1 MSDAITIGELKP
13 YPEYKDSEVPW
24 LGMVPKHW
32 KVQRAKFLFKSEKK
46 LNFDGVEKNILSL
59 TLRGVVNNDPKNPE
73 GLVPKDYATYQ
84 IFERGDLV
92 FKLIDLENLRTS
104 RVGLVHE
111 RGIMS
116 PAYIRLE
123 SINNGHIDFFYR
135 QFYDLYLRG
144 IYNQL
149 GAGVRST
156 LGQKDLLNIPI
167 LVPVKTEQILI
178 SNYLNYIEKTLHRTI
193 YYKRKMLDLLN
204 EQRQIIINLN
214 LMQGTNPNVSIR
226 LSEKKEIEEI
236 CNGWISIK
244 LKHVSQVQTGI
255 TLGKKYLGE
264 NLIEYPYLRVANVQD
279 GYLDLKK
286 IKTIRIPRSESVNRT
301 LQYGDVLMTEGGDID
316 KLGRG
321 YIWEGKI
328 QNCLHQNHIY
338 AVRVDKKRV
347 LPQFLVALMT
357 SYYGRHYFQ
366 KTAKQTTNLASTNS
380 TILKTFPLFLPN
392 LEEQRKILAN
402 IDKET
407 SDLVIGI
414 RKGHHE
420 IDLIQEYRTRIIS
433 DVITGKVDV
442 RNLGIPGGSEG
453 NGKAMGTV
461 ND

>member
-1 MSDAITIGELKP
+1 
-13 YPEYKDSEVPW
+13 
-24 LGMVPKHW
+24 
-32 KVQRAKFLFKSEKK
+32 
-46 LNFDGVEKNILSL
+46 
-59 TLRGVVNNDPKNPE
+59 
-73 GLVPKDYATYQ
+73 
-84 IFERGDLV
+84 
-92 FKLIDLENLRTS
+92 
-104 RVGLVHE
+104 
-111 RGIMS
+111 
-116 PAYIRLE
+116 
-123 SINNGHIDFFYR
+123 
-135 QFYDLYLRG
+135 
-144 IYNQL
+144 
-149 GAGVRST
+149 
-156 LGQKDLLNIPI
+156 
-167 LVPVKTEQILI
+167 
-178 SNYLNYIEKTLHRTI
+178 
-193 YYKRKMLDLLN
+193 
-204 EQRQIIINLN
+204 
-214 LMQGTNPNVSIR
+214 
-226 LSEKKEIEEI
+226 
-236 CNGWISIK
+236 
-244 LKHVSQVQTGI
+244 
-255 TLGKKYLGE
+255 
-264 NLIEYPYLRVANVQD
+264 
-279 GYLDLKK
+279 
-286 IKTIRIPRSESVNRT
+286 
-301 LQYGDVLMTEGGDID
+301 MTEGGDID